1 MNPRS
6 EKDREAFKYGVSLIH
21 KVLNAS
27 LGLKVKKND
36 LCRIWARAGVF
47 EPLAIS
53 LVNLDF
59 SESGMS
65 ECLETVV
72 DSILAFSRS
81 DEVVKSILAAENVL
95 SNLIAAAS
103 LLSGK
108 PQLGLVKA
116 LQFLSM
122 DSRFLPNLQSC
133 GAIEA
138 FVKLLLSRL
147 NSSEPLTQYL
157 LMTLFNLCRLSPA
170 RQTIAVSAGII
181 PCLQQVI
188 QQNSTTKQ
196 FALPIYCELARSSG
210 VLDHL
215 WKNNGLTF
223 YIKLFNQGY
232 PWQVQA
238 LEAIASW
245 LQVDPS
251 RVSPVLAEKENAQ
264 AITYLFRD
272 EKDAAFVNLLEPLLK
287 IIQASP
293 LVARAVVNLGFL
305 TTLRERLSH
314 PNALVRVNML
324 KLLKAIF
331 EAHPEPEAGALV
343 DNYSLLDIVRSLEN
357 DRAVLVNEMAA
368 RLLSAFTVRGDS

>member
-1 MNPRS
+1 M
-6 EKDREAFKYGVSLIH
+6 DDCL
-21 KVLNAS
+21 
-27 LGLKVKKND
+27 D
-36 LCRIWARAGVF
+36 L
-47 EPLAIS
+47 
-53 LVNLDF
+53 
-59 SESGMS
+59 
-65 ECLETVV
+65 VV
-72 DSILAFSRS
+72 DSILVFSRS
-81 DEVVKSILAAENVL
+81 DEVVKSLLAAEEVL
-95 SNLIAAAS
+95 KSLVLAAS
-103 LLSGK
+103 ALSSK

-116 LQFLSM
+116 IQLLSM
-122 DSRFLPNLQSC
+122 DSRFLSNLQSC

-170 RQTIAVSAGII
+170 RQSLAVTAGII

-188 QQNSTTKQ
+188 RQNSTTKQ
-196 FALPIYCELARSSG
+196 FALPIYCELARSST

-215 WKNNGLTF
+215 WKNNGLNF
-223 YIKLFNQGY
+223 YVQLFSQGY

-245 LQVDPS
+245 LQMEPS
-251 RVSPVLAEKENAQ
+251 RVNAVLAEKENVQ
-264 AITYLFRD
+264 AISSLFRD

-287 IIQASP
+287 IIQASS
-293 LVARAVVNLGFL
+293 LVARAVVKLGFL
-305 TTLRERLSH
+305 SSLRERLSH

-331 EAHPEPEAGALV
+331 EAHAGNEGLALV
-343 DNYSLLDIVRSLEN
+343 ENYKLLEIVRSLEN

-368 RLLSAFTVRGDS
+368 RLRAAFTSRS